1 MRSQIARQMAN
12 CLRLRSI
19 NFMFDIRFMPRANLV
34 KVLVEISF
42 IFTTVV
48 AAISLTS
55 MQHLLL
61 RRYHLSGGQFFN
73 DFGAARYDL
82 APDPGEIFFP
92 GKFRQMRPFGSNIAP
107 GTRYM
112 FRVPVLQKLVEA

>member
-1 MRSQIARQMAN
+1 
-12 CLRLRSI
+12 
-19 NFMFDIRFMPRANLV
+19 MFDIRFIPLATFV

-61 RRYHLSGGQFFN
+61 PGNHLSGGQFFN
-73 DFGAARYDL
+73 NLGAAQYDL
-82 APDPGEIFFP
+82 TPNP
-92 GKFRQMRPFGSNIAP
+92 
-107 GTRYM
+107 
-112 FRVPVLQKLVEA
+112 